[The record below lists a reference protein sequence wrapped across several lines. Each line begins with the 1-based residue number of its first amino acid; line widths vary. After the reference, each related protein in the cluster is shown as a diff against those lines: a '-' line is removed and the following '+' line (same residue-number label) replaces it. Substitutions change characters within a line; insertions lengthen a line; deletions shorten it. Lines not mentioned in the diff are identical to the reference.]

1 MDTEPPRRSWNLSP
15 TFQTFKSFLELSNF
29 GQRRTEFTKTF
40 SDFPFSWT
48 ILVAK
53 ICQMNKGAGPSE
65 LVHRFFLTWSSWS
78 WPGPVYLRQPGPQPY
93 LAWNPKLNPQN
104 KTHLERRAPGY
115 RLQYCWQF
123 QVVMVMTTWLIHVAC
138 STTTRLINMTA
149 TLTRGYL
156 LGLAVQVV
164 MVMTTWLIH
173 VACSTTTRLI
183 NMTVTLLAMKI
194 KLHACEVQR
203 IRTSQGNIFIAINSL
218 FFGVLLVC
226 RRIPLG

>member
-1 MDTEPPRRSWNLSP
+1 M
-15 TFQTFKSFLELSNF
+15 
-29 GQRRTEFTKTF
+29 TK
-40 SDFPFSWT
+40 
-48 ILVAK
+48 
-53 ICQMNKGAGPSE
+53 
-65 LVHRFFLTWSSWS
+65 
-78 WPGPVYLRQPGPQPY
+78 
-93 LAWNPKLNPQN
+93 
-104 KTHLERRAPGY
+104 
-115 RLQYCWQF
+115 
-123 QVVMVMTTWLIHVAC
+123 
-138 STTTRLINMTA
+138 LINITV
-149 TLTRGYL
+149 TLTRGSL

-203 IRTSQGNIFIAINSL
+203 IRTSQENIFIAINSL